1 MLKEFLSGCVEEH
14 FFYVCRLR
22 TELNYL
28 FMRNLLIILL
38 TVFLAASCKK
48 APEYLIQG
56 TINGAT
62 DELAYLIKVKE
73 GERVTIDS
81 VALTNGTFK
90 FSGAENV
97 PQVYYIKIGDQ
108 RYQIEFF
115 VENSNITIN
124 ADLESL
130 NQASISGSVTHN
142 EYIVYLDRMN
152 EFNQK
157 LQEAYDDYVAAREED
172 NTELAKEIEETRY
185 KPLREERLE
194 WQKEFVKENPASYVA
209 PFVIYRQL
217 AFVSTL
223 DEFEGFVNSLSEDIS
238 DSPYVITMMENIAT
252 LRRVDIGQPFV
263 DITLPDTTGVDVS
276 LSDFVGNGYVLIDFW
291 AAWCGPCRRENP
303 HIVKIY
309 DEFKVKGFEIF
320 GVSFDRNREDWIQAI
335 HQDGI
340 TWPQVSDLMF
350 WNSAA
355 GKLYG
360 VRSIPHTVLI
370 GPDGTIIDKNL
381 RHEQLRE
388 KLVEVLGN

>member
-1 MLKEFLSGCVEEH
+1 
-14 FFYVCRLR
+14 
-22 TELNYL
+22 
-28 FMRNLLIILL
+28 MRNLLIILL
-38 TVFLAASCKK
+38 TVLLAASCKK

-62 DELAYLIKVKE
+62 SEMAYLIKVVD

-81 VALTNGTFK
+81 VALANGAFVFTGNE
-90 FSGAENV
+90 SV
-97 PQVYYIKIGDQ
+97 PQAYYIKIGDQ
-108 RYQIEFF
+108 RYQVEFF
-115 VENSNITIN
+115 VENSSITIN

-130 NQASISGSVTHN
+130 NQATVSGSATHD
-142 EYIVYLDRMN
+142 EYRVYLDKMN

-172 NTELAKEIEETRY
+172 NAELAKEIEETRY

-194 WQKEFVKENPASYVA
+194 WQKEFVKENSSSYVS

-217 AFVSTL
+217 AFLLTL

-238 DSPYVITMMENIAT
+238 DSPYVITMKENIAT
-252 LRRVDIGQPFV
+252 LKRVDIGQPFV
-263 DITLPDTTGVDVS
+263 DITLPDTTGVEVS
-276 LSDFVGNGYVLIDFW
+276 LSEFVGNGYVLIDFW

-309 DEFKVKGFEIF
+309 DEFKDKGFEIF

-340 TWPQVSDLMF
+340 TWPQVSDLKF